1 MKCLIIEDEAPAQRI
16 LQRYIADI
24 PHLELVSTENNAL
37 SGMAQL
43 DQQSIDLLFLDI
55 NLPKLSGLEFLR
67 ALRSP
72 PKVIL
77 TTAYPE
83 YALESYELNVVD
95 YLLKPFSFS
104 RFLQAI
110 RKAQAPQL
118 QPANDACPDHFFVKA
133 DKVVYRIQAN
143 DLLFCKAEGD
153 FVRVVLKDRTLMVGD
168 TLQHFEQLLSSFGIL
183 RVHRSYLLR
192 LDALDKL
199 QGRLAYTA
207 RGEVP
212 IGRTYREQLLR
223 QLQ

>member
-16 LQRYIADI
+16 LQRYIADT
-24 PHLELVSTENNAL
+24 PHLELIGVENNAL
-37 SGMAQL
+37 SGMVML
-43 DQQSIDLLFLDI
+43 DREDIELLFLDI
-55 NLPKLSGLEFLR
+55 NLPKLSGLDFLR
-67 ALRSP
+67 ALRRR

-110 RKAQAPQL
+110 RKVQL
-118 QPANDACPDHFFVKA
+118 PTAATVTPAGQHFYLKA
-133 DKVVYRIQAN
+133 DKTVYRIEAE

-153 FVRVVLKDRTLMVGD
+153 FVRVVLKDRTLMVGE
-168 TLQHFEQLLSSFGIL
+168 TLQHFEKMLTPFGVV
-183 RVHRSYLLR
+183 RVHRSFLIR
-192 LDALDKL
+192 LAALEKL
-199 QGRLAYTA
+199 QGNVAFTA

-212 IGRTYREQLLR
+212 VGRTYRESLLR